1 MKQFFDAI
9 INVSVFRIFRFTVC
23 WCTCIIQS
31 WYVISNVQFLII
43 TIQLLTINFANVHF
57 RQMSKT
63 VINWLHFSLILLLLM
78 NARSWY
84 YLAHHE
90 ARNNFDWQTTITTIF
105 TPFVHQQVPNA
116 MVTFRNH
123 ANLCRNRVW
132 KILKSNPEVRNLYA
146 EWMCPLTTT
155 KVSLIM
161 MWKILF
167 LVLMTKFSKLTAA
180 LKINS
185 IWTPDVIENGTQVSV
200 KSTGVSN

>member
-1 MKQFFDAI
+1 MFISDRWAKLSSID
-9 INVSVFRIFRFTVC
+9 
-23 WCTCIIQS
+23 CTHL
-31 WYVISNVQFLII
+31 VIAHGRKI
-43 TIQLLTINFANVHF
+43 
-57 RQMSKT
+57 
-63 VINWLHFSLILLLLM
+63 LILV
-78 NARSWY
+78 ST
-84 YLAHHE
+84 E

-123 ANLCRNRVW
+123 ANLCRNCVW
-132 KILKSNPEVRNLYA
+132 KILRSNPEVRNLYA